1 MMSMMRRELVMLK
14 RRGAQHFQLKEGK
27 KIPKK
32 PQESFFWT
40 THPGGHTKPGP
51 GRTGGAKENASCVPY
66 STTTG
71 ECMKMN

>member
-32 PQESFFWT
+32 PQESWT
-40 THPGGHTKPGP
+40 THPGEDIQNQDQEGQEEQKKTLRVS
-51 GRTGGAKENASCVPY
+51 RTQQPRVSV
-66 STTTG
+66 
-71 ECMKMN
+71 